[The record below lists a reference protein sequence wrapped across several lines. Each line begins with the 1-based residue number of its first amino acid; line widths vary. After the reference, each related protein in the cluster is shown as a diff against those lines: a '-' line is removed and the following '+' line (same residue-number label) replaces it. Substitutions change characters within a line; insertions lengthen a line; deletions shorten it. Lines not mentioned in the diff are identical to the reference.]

1 MFDLGFLAILALWSF
16 ATGSLILR
24 RLRQDVEGNLDRWSL
39 ALPLGLGT
47 LALGTLALGEIGR
60 LDRGAVTCFLVG
72 MIFVSGPGLIEEF
85 RRFRLNMDRPS
96 LDWLDRVFLGCL
108 VATLLGTLFSALA
121 PVTDGDALC
130 YHLQVPKRFLEKGSM
145 LFDPDL
151 HETVYPLLTEMLYS
165 VGLLYRGPVSCRLI
179 QWGLGLVFA
188 LNVSALGRPFLG
200 PKAWWGGT
208 IALLVPAVSNGMSAP
223 LNDVGLAAF
232 GTAAIHAWVRYRDAA
247 SLRSAILL
255 GVLTGLA
262 LGVKY
267 PALVLAGLIGLTI
280 GSGLI
285 TRSFFRLA
293 AVGSGPVHWFAS
305 RSARKLARSL
315 VDRWVDD
322 GLEATGAAN
331 NNRRRR
337 RRWIHVVA
345 FGLTAWV
352 VGGGWYL
359 RALVH
364 TGNPVHPFF
373 KETFGGAGL
382 DEVLAPEKRPLDAT
396 AWNLVSALGPL
407 TLQPGRFDSFS
418 HQFGPVFLLFLPA
431 IFLERPSR
439 RLLWLLALGYGFL
452 AICLTQRQSMRFLLI
467 AVGPLSVGVAWLA
480 KTWWERRSFPS
491 RAILALL
498 SLVLMFESTLA
509 LGRARSSLGVVLG
522 FESEAS
528 YLARREPTFLVGRW
542 IDQNLDANSRII
554 GQDHRGFYI
563 PRDYVME
570 LAHRRRTGLG
580 ARGESALDVRD
591 ILIHEGFTHV
601 LMCPPDPIN
610 AVEFDPTLSRIL
622 EPWLATRLPLY
633 RQTLKDADGVARA
646 YEIYRLTDE
655 PLLAHS
661 RTGRGRP

>member
-208 IALLVPAVSNGMSAP
+208 IALLVPAVSNGMIAP

-331 NNRRRR
+331 NHRRRR

>member
-331 NNRRRR
+331 NHRRRR